1 MAVSKS
7 SLTKAERRK
16 FYARKKARDNHR
28 DTDRST
34 PGQRRPVSAVG
45 VGGYRFLRGIHDARH
60 LVSVRSNLTDGIERQ
75 SHAPTKSAVASI
87 QRFCLRTL
95 EH

>member
-16 FYARKKARDNHR
+16 FYASKKARDNHR

-34 PGQRRPVSAVG
+34 PSQPRPVSAVG
-45 VGGYRFLRGIHDARH
+45 IGGYRFPCGTHDACH
-60 LVSVRSNLTDGIERQ
+60 LVSVRSNLTDGLMR
-75 SHAPTKSAVASI
+75 
-87 QRFCLRTL
+87 
-95 EH
+95 